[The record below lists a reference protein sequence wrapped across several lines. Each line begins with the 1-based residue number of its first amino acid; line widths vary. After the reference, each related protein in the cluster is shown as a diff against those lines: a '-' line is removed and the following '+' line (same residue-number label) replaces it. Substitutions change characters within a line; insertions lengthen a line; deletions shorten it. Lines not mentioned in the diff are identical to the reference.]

1 MDEIN
6 QELFQPKGYLSPAQI
21 EIAKNK
27 VPDLMNGQ
35 GQSDLIALV
44 DGFVRSNGTADEKYE
59 KIFSLLN
66 EVKGM
71 CMPQSGYPERVAQ
84 TMPMVYGLLFYNY
97 AILVGLVTEED
108 IMEMQRKAAEMF
120 GQGVPHQGIPKA

>member
-35 GQSDLIALV
+35 SQSDLITLV

-59 KIFSLLN
+59 KIFSLLS
-66 EVKGM
+66 EVKEM
-71 CMPQSGYPERVAQ
+71 CLPQSSYPERIAQ

>member
-59 KIFSLLN
+59 KIFSLLS
-66 EVKGM
+66 EVKEM
-71 CMPQSGYPERVAQ
+71 CLPQSNYPERIAQ

>member
-27 VPDLMNGQ
+27 VPDLMNGE

-44 DGFVRSNGTADEKYE
+44 DSFVRSNGTADEKYE

-71 CMPQSGYPERVAQ
+71 CMSQSGYPERVAQ

>member
-44 DGFVRSNGTADEKYE
+44 DSFVRSNGTADEKYE

-71 CMPQSGYPERVAQ
+71 CMPQSDYPERIAQ

-108 IMEMQRKAAEMF
+108 IMEMQRKAAEMV